1 MRLPAYAIIL
11 AGGYGTRFWPL
22 SRRAHPKQFLDLAS
36 KESLLQQTYGRI
48 ARAFPAERIYVVGS
62 AEHRRLLRRQLPR
75 LKHNQLLLEPV
86 GRNTAAAIAL
96 AAEHVR
102 AALPKSQPD
111 AVLAVFPADHAIR
124 DEAGFRRTVR
134 AALRAAAEEDAMIV
148 LGIRPAFPNTG
159 YGYIERG
166 PQMRRL
172 DGTRLLRVR
181 RFTEK
186 PDLRMATRYLRS
198 RRFYWNP
205 GMFFW
210 RLSSFDR
217 LLESYL
223 PRTRNSMRKL
233 APAIGRR
240 TYVSRLGRAYRR
252 LQNISIDYAVAEP
265 AAAAGQAR
273 LIPASFDWTDL
284 GSWGAVYDWRA
295 RHAAENIAPGSY
307 FVIDAGGN
315 WLASPKK
322 FIAAIG
328 VDDLIVVETPDALLI
343 CPRQRAQEVGK
354 VVDYLK
360 RKKRTRLL

>member
-22 SRRAHPKQFLDLAS
+22 SRRAHPKQFLNLAG
-36 KESLLQQTYGRI
+36 KESLLQQTYRRI

-62 AEHRRLLRRQLPR
+62 AEHRRLLQRQLPR
-75 LKHNQLLLEPV
+75 LKRNRLLLEPV

-96 AAEHVR
+96 AAEHIR
-102 AALPKSQPD
+102 AALPKSQPE

-134 AALRAAAEEDAMIV
+134 VALRAAAEEDAMIV

-166 PQMRRL
+166 PQLRRL
-172 DGTRLLRVR
+172 DTAGLFRVR

-186 PDLRMATRYLRS
+186 PDLRTATRYQRS

-210 RLSSFDR
+210 RLSTFDR
-217 LLESYL
+217 LLNSYL
-223 PRTRNSMRKL
+223 PRTRNTMRKL
-233 APAIGRR
+233 APATKRR
-240 TYVSRLGRAYRR
+240 GHASRLARVYPR

-265 AAAAGQAR
+265 AAAAGRAR
-273 LIPASFDWTDL
+273 LITASFDWTDL
-284 GSWGAVYDWRA
+284 GSWSAVYDWRA
-295 RHAAENIAPGSY
+295 RRKGENITAGDY
-307 FVIDAGGN
+307 FVLDAGGN
-315 WLASPKK
+315 WLACPKK
-322 FIAAIG
+322 FIAAFG

-360 RKKRTRLL
+360 MKKRTQLL

>member
-22 SRRAHPKQFLDLAS
+22 SRRAHPKQFLNLAGR
-36 KESLLQQTYGRI
+36 ESLLQQTYRRI

-62 AEHRRLLRRQLPR
+62 AEHQRLLRRQLPR
-75 LKHNQLLLEPV
+75 LKRNRLLLEPV
-86 GRNTAAAIAL
+86 GRSTAAAIAL
-96 AAEHVR
+96 AAEHIR
-102 AALPKSQPD
+102 AALPKSKPD
-111 AVLAVFPADHAIR
+111 ATLAVFPADHAIR

-148 LGIRPAFPNTG
+148 LGIRPAYPNTG

-166 PQMRRL
+166 PQVGRL
-172 DGTRLLRVR
+172 DGIGLFQAR

-186 PDLRMATRYLRS
+186 PNLRTATRYLRS

-210 RLSSFDR
+210 RLSTVDR

-223 PRTRNSMRKL
+223 PRTREALRNL
-233 APAIGRR
+233 APTIGGR
-240 TYVSRLGRAYRR
+240 TYSSRLGRAYRR
-252 LQNISIDYAVAEP
+252 LQNISVDYAVAEP

-284 GSWGAVYDWRA
+284 GSWSAVYDWRA
-295 RHAAENIAPGSY
+295 GRKGENVTDGDT
-307 FVIDAGGN
+307 FLLDAGGN
-315 WLASPKK
+315 WLACPKK
-322 FIAAIG
+322 FIAAVG
-328 VDDLIVVETPDALLI
+328 VNDLIVVETPDALLV

-360 RKKRTRLL
+360 KKKRTQLL